1 MFFVVAYFFLSEGGW
16 LSFKFSNCLR
26 GEEQSVGFYVLK
38 RLVISIPVLFLISV
52 GAFIL
57 VHLTPGDPAD
67 MYITPDMTA
76 AEIELTR
83 ISLGLDKPWVIQYFD
98 WIKNF
103 LSGNLGFSFANRQ
116 PVNEIIAQRLS
127 PTLILMGVSLIVAYI
142 SAIPLGIISALKKNS
157 FLDRFIIGWT
167 FFNVSFPPF
176 FLGLALIYIFA
187 VQLDIF
193 PTGGMIVLGE
203 ENDVTSRVMH
213 LVLPVIVMASQFSAN
228 MIRYVR
234 ASVLDV
240 LEQNYIR
247 TAVSKGLSEA
257 QILGSH
263 VVRNSL
269 IPIVTVIGTDL
280 PKVIG
285 GAVITEQIFQ
295 WPGIGSLTVAA
306 INSRDYPILM
316 SIVIL
321 SAVAVL
327 IANLLVDILYAV
339 IDPRIRYEK

>member
-1 MFFVVAYFFLSEGGW
+1 MI
-16 LSFKFSNCLR
+16 R
-26 GEEQSVGFYVLK
+26 YVLK
-38 RLVISIPVLFLISV
+38 RLIISIPVLFLISV

-67 MYITPDMTA
+67 MYISPDMTQA
-76 AEIELTR
+76 QIDLTR
-83 ISLGLDKPWVIQYFD
+83 SVLGLDKPWVIQYFE

-103 LSGNLGFSFANRQ
+103 ISGNFGFSFSSRQ
-116 PVNEIIAQRLS
+116 PVAEILAQRFS
-127 PTLILMGVSLIVAYI
+127 PTLLLMSVSLLVAYLA
-142 SAIPLGIISALKKNS
+142 AIPLGIIAALNKNS
-157 FLDRFIIGWT
+157 WIDRSIIGWT

-176 FLGLALIYIFA
+176 FLGLALIYVLGIKLA
-187 VQLDIF
+187 IF
-193 PTGGMIVLGE
+193 PTGGMVVLGQ
-203 ENDVTSRVMH
+203 ENDIAGRLMH
-213 LVLPVIVMASQFSAN
+213 LVLPVVVMASQFSAN

-240 LEQNYIR
+240 LDQNYIR
-247 TAVSKGLSEA
+247 TAVSKGLSELH
-257 QILGSH
+257 ILVAH
-263 VVRNSL
+263 IFRNSL
-269 IPIVTVIGTDL
+269 IPIITVIGTDL
-280 PKVIG
+280 PKIIG

-316 SIVIL
+316 AIVIL

-327 IANLLVDILYAV
+327 LANLLVDLLYAV

>member
-1 MFFVVAYFFLSEGGW
+1 MIRYI
-16 LSFKFSNCLR
+16 
-26 GEEQSVGFYVLK
+26 LK

-67 MYITPDMTA
+67 MYISPDMTQA
-76 AEIELTR
+76 QIDLTR
-83 ISLGLDKPWVIQYFD
+83 SVLGLDKPWVIQYFE

-103 LSGNLGFSFANRQ
+103 ISGNFGFSFSSRQ
-116 PVNEIIAQRLS
+116 PVAEILAQRFS
-127 PTLILMGVSLIVAYI
+127 PTLLLMSVSLLVAYLA
-142 SAIPLGIISALKKNS
+142 AIPLGIIAALNKNS
-157 FLDRFIIGWT
+157 WIDRSIIGWT

-176 FLGLALIYIFA
+176 FLGLALIYVLGIKLA
-187 VQLDIF
+187 IF
-193 PTGGMIVLGE
+193 PTGGMVVLGQ
-203 ENDVTSRVMH
+203 ENDIAGRLMH
-213 LVLPVIVMASQFSAN
+213 LVLPVVVMASQFSAN

-240 LEQNYIR
+240 LDQNYIR
-247 TAVSKGLSEA
+247 TAVSKGLSELH
-257 QILGSH
+257 ILVAH
-263 VVRNSL
+263 IFRNSL
-269 IPIVTVIGTDL
+269 IPIITVIGTDL
-280 PKVIG
+280 PKIIG

-316 SIVIL
+316 AIVIL

-327 IANLLVDILYAV
+327 LANLLVDLLYAV

>member
-1 MFFVVAYFFLSEGGW
+1 MI
-16 LSFKFSNCLR
+16 R
-26 GEEQSVGFYVLK
+26 YVLK

-67 MYITPDMTA
+67 MYISPDMTQA
-76 AEIELTR
+76 QIDLTR
-83 ISLGLDKPWVIQYFD
+83 SVLGLDKPWVIQYFE

-103 LSGNLGFSFANRQ
+103 ISGNFGFSFSSRQ
-116 PVNEIIAQRLS
+116 PVAEILVQRFS
-127 PTLILMGVSLIVAYI
+127 PTLLLMSVSLLVAYLA
-142 SAIPLGIISALKKNS
+142 AIPLGIIAALNKNS
-157 FLDRFIIGWT
+157 WIDRSIIGWT

-176 FLGLALIYIFA
+176 FLGLALIYVLGIKLA
-187 VQLDIF
+187 IF
-193 PTGGMIVLGE
+193 PTGGMVVLGQ
-203 ENDVTSRVMH
+203 ENDIAGRLMH
-213 LVLPVIVMASQFSAN
+213 LVLPVVVMASQFSAN

-240 LEQNYIR
+240 LDQNYIR
-247 TAVSKGLSEA
+247 TAVSKGLSELH
-257 QILGSH
+257 ILVAH
-263 VVRNSL
+263 IFRNSL
-269 IPIVTVIGTDL
+269 IPIITVIGTDL
-280 PKVIG
+280 PKIIG

-316 SIVIL
+316 AIVIL

-327 IANLLVDILYAV
+327 LANLLVDVLYAV

>member
-1 MFFVVAYFFLSEGGW
+1 MI
-16 LSFKFSNCLR
+16 R
-26 GEEQSVGFYVLK
+26 YVLK

-67 MYITPDMTA
+67 MYISPDMTQA
-76 AEIELTR
+76 QIDLTR
-83 ISLGLDKPWVIQYFD
+83 SVLGLDKPWLIQYFE

-103 LSGNLGFSFANRQ
+103 ISGNFGFSFSSRQ
-116 PVNEIIAQRLS
+116 PVAEILAQRFS
-127 PTLILMGVSLIVAYI
+127 PTLLLMSVSLLAAYLA
-142 SAIPLGIISALKKNS
+142 AIPLGIIAALNKNS
-157 FLDRFIIGWT
+157 WIDRSIIGWT

-176 FLGLALIYIFA
+176 FLGLALIYVLGIKLA
-187 VQLDIF
+187 IF
-193 PTGGMIVLGE
+193 PTGGMVVLGR
-203 ENDVTSRVMH
+203 ENDIAGRLMH
-213 LVLPVIVMASQFSAN
+213 LVLPVVVMASQFSAN

-240 LEQNYIR
+240 LDQNYIR
-247 TAVSKGLSEA
+247 TAVSKGLSELH
-257 QILGSH
+257 ILVAH
-263 VVRNSL
+263 IFRNSL
-269 IPIVTVIGTDL
+269 IPIITVIGTDL
-280 PKVIG
+280 PKIIG

-316 SIVIL
+316 AIVIL

-327 IANLLVDILYAV
+327 LANLLVDLLYAV

>member
-1 MFFVVAYFFLSEGGW
+1 MGG
-16 LSFKFSNCLR
+16 
-26 GEEQSVGFYVLK
+26 YVIK
-38 RLVISIPVLFLISV
+38 RLLIAIPVLFLISV

-67 MYITPDMTA
+67 MYISPDMTK
-76 AEIELTR
+76 EQIEATR
-83 ISLGLDKPWVIQYFD
+83 TSLGLDKPWLTQYYE

-103 LSGNLGFSFANRQ
+103 AGGNMGFSFTNRQ
-116 PVNEIIAQRLS
+116 PVGEIILQRLN
-127 PTLILMGVSLIVAYI
+127 PTLLLMSVSLLVAYL
-142 SAIPLGIISALKKNS
+142 SAIPLGIVSALHKNS
-157 FLDRFIIGWT
+157 LLDRFIVGWT

-176 FLGLALIYIFA
+176 FLGLALIYVLA
-187 VQLDIF
+187 VQLDVF
-193 PTGGMIVLGE
+193 PTGGMGVLGRE
-203 ENDVTSRVMH
+203 DDLGSTVMH
-213 LVLPVIVMASQFSAN
+213 LVLPVLVMASQFSAN

-257 QILGSH
+257 QILLSH
-263 VVRNSL
+263 VFRNSL

-295 WPGIGSLTVAA
+295 WPGIGSLTVAS
-306 INSRDYPILM
+306 IHSRDYPILM

-321 SAVAVL
+321 SAIAVL
-327 IANLLVDILYAV
+327 LSNLLVDVLYAF

>member
-1 MFFVVAYFFLSEGGW
+1 MI
-16 LSFKFSNCLR
+16 R
-26 GEEQSVGFYVLK
+26 YVLK

-67 MYITPDMTA
+67 MYISPDMTQA
-76 AEIELTR
+76 QIDLTR
-83 ISLGLDKPWVIQYFD
+83 SVLGLDKPWVIQYFE

-103 LSGNLGFSFANRQ
+103 ISGNFGFSFSSRQ
-116 PVNEIIAQRLS
+116 PVAEILTQRFS
-127 PTLILMGVSLIVAYI
+127 PTLLLMSVSLLVAYLA
-142 SAIPLGIISALKKNS
+142 AIPLGIIAALNKNS
-157 FLDRFIIGWT
+157 WIDRSIIGWT

-176 FLGLALIYIFA
+176 FLGLALIYVLGIKLA
-187 VQLDIF
+187 IF
-193 PTGGMIVLGE
+193 PTGGMVVLGQ
-203 ENDVTSRVMH
+203 ENDIAGRLMH
-213 LVLPVIVMASQFSAN
+213 LVLPVVVMASQFSAN

-240 LEQNYIR
+240 LDQNYIR
-247 TAVSKGLSEA
+247 TAVSKGLSELH
-257 QILGSH
+257 ILVAH
-263 VVRNSL
+263 IFRNSL
-269 IPIVTVIGTDL
+269 IPIITVIGTDL
-280 PKVIG
+280 PKIIG

-316 SIVIL
+316 AIVIL

-327 IANLLVDILYAV
+327 LANLLVDLLYAV

>member
-1 MFFVVAYFFLSEGGW
+1 MS
-16 LSFKFSNCLR
+16 R
-26 GEEQSVGFYVLK
+26 YVLK

-67 MYITPDMTA
+67 MYISPDMTQA
-76 AEIELTR
+76 QIDLTR
-83 ISLGLDKPWVIQYFD
+83 SVLGLDKPWVIQYFE

-103 LSGNLGFSFANRQ
+103 ISGNFGFSFSSRQ
-116 PVNEIIAQRLS
+116 PVAEILAQRFS
-127 PTLILMGVSLIVAYI
+127 PTLLLMSVSLLVAYLA
-142 SAIPLGIISALKKNS
+142 AIPLGIIAALNKNS
-157 FLDRFIIGWT
+157 WIDRSIIGWT

-176 FLGLALIYIFA
+176 FLGLALIYVLGIKLA
-187 VQLDIF
+187 IF
-193 PTGGMIVLGE
+193 PTGGMVVLGQ
-203 ENDVTSRVMH
+203 ENDIAGRLMH
-213 LVLPVIVMASQFSAN
+213 LVLPVVVMASQFSAN

-240 LEQNYIR
+240 LDQNYIR
-247 TAVSKGLSEA
+247 TAVSKGLSELH
-257 QILGSH
+257 ILVAH
-263 VVRNSL
+263 IFRNSL
-269 IPIVTVIGTDL
+269 IPIITVIGTDL
-280 PKVIG
+280 PKIIG

-316 SIVIL
+316 AIVIL

-327 IANLLVDILYAV
+327 LANLLVDLLYAV

>member
-1 MFFVVAYFFLSEGGW
+1 MI
-16 LSFKFSNCLR
+16 R
-26 GEEQSVGFYVLK
+26 YVLK

-67 MYITPDMTA
+67 MYISPDMTQA
-76 AEIELTR
+76 QIDLTR
-83 ISLGLDKPWVIQYFD
+83 SVLGLDKPWLIQYFE

-103 LSGNLGFSFANRQ
+103 ISGNFGFSFSSRQ
-116 PVNEIIAQRLS
+116 PVAEILAQRFN
-127 PTLILMGVSLIVAYI
+127 PTLLLMSVSLLAAYLA
-142 SAIPLGIISALKKNS
+142 AIPLGIIAALNKNS
-157 FLDRFIIGWT
+157 WIDRSIIGWT

-176 FLGLALIYIFA
+176 FLGLALIYVLGIKLA
-187 VQLDIF
+187 IF
-193 PTGGMIVLGE
+193 PTGGMVVLGQ
-203 ENDVTSRVMH
+203 ENDIAGRLMH
-213 LVLPVIVMASQFSAN
+213 LVLPVVVMASQFSAN

-240 LEQNYIR
+240 LDQNYIR
-247 TAVSKGLSEA
+247 TAVSKGLSELH
-257 QILGSH
+257 ILFAH
-263 VVRNSL
+263 IFRNSL
-269 IPIVTVIGTDL
+269 IPIITVIGTDL
-280 PKVIG
+280 PKIIG

-316 SIVIL
+316 AIVIL

-327 IANLLVDILYAV
+327 LANLLVDVLYAV